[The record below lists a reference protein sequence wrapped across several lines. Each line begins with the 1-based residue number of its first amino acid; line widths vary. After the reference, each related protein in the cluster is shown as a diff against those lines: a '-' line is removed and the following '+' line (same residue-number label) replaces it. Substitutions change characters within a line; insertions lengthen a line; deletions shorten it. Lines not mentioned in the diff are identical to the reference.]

1 MPKSN
6 DYLNAIAKHVKILNE
21 EMGHVQIELTSVKT
35 DIKWIKKFIG
45 YMVVIM
51 SGIFVAV
58 GAGAVKYLFLK

>member
-1 MPKSN
+1 
-6 DYLNAIAKHVKILNE
+6 
-21 EMGHVQIELTSVKT
+21 MGQVQIELTTVKT

-58 GAGAVKYLFLK
+58 SAGAIKYLFLK